1 MNYVRDLNLNA
12 VRLEGKIENDHFF
25 DLADQMGIMV
35 LPGWCC
41 CDQWENWPEWDQEND
56 RIAGESLRDQLRRL
70 ERHPS
75 VIAWLYGSDFAPPP
89 RVEKLYLQIMQ
100 QEDWPNPS
108 ISSAGARTTTVGP
121 SGVKM
126 TGPYEY
132 VAPLFWY
139 VDTRHGG
146 AFGFNTETSPGPAI
160 PPIESL
166 RRMLPADH
174 LWPIDSVWEYHA
186 GGMSHTLN
194 VFSDAL
200 NQRYGP
206 FNSAEEFSMKSQVQ
220 AYEAHRAMME
230 AYGRNKYTSTGIIQW
245 MLNNAWPSMIWHMYD
260 WYLRPGGSYFG
271 VKKACEPLHVQY
283 SYDDRSV
290 VIVNSYYQP
299 FANLKVSAK
308 VYNFDMREKFSKDA
322 QVSVGSDSSTRV
334 FTLPSISGLSGTY
347 FVSLTLELDGQIA
360 SRNFYW
366 LSTREETLDWSREE
380 QDTSGQYDIST
391 WTPTKEFADYTA
403 LNSLPKVNL
412 EATAQTKSNGEERS
426 TTVTLHNPS
435 STLAFDIHLKVNRAT
450 SGRVDREG
458 PEDSEI
464 LPVLWQDNYFPLLP
478 GETRQITATFHGDKE
493 NTAAPLVEVEG
504 WNINRMIVPAQQ

>member
-1 MNYVRDLNLNA
+1 M
-12 VRLEGKIENDHFF
+12 
-25 DLADQMGIMV
+25 
-35 LPGWCC
+35 
-41 CDQWENWPEWDQEND
+41 
-56 RIAGESLRDQLRRL
+56 
-70 ERHPS
+70 
-75 VIAWLYGSDFAPPP
+75 
-89 RVEKLYLQIMQ
+89 YLQIMQ
-100 QEDWPNPS
+100 EEEWPNPS

-132 VAPLFWY
+132 VPPIFWY

-166 RRMLPADH
+166 RRMLPPDH

-186 GGMSHTLN
+186 GGMSHTLS
-194 VFSDAL
+194 VFTEAL

-206 FNSAEEFSMKSQVQ
+206 SKSVDEFAMKSQVQ
-220 AYEAHRAMME
+220 AFEAHRAMME

-299 FANLKVSAK
+299 FARLKVTAK
-308 VYNFDMREKFSKDA
+308 IYNLDMSQKFSKAVD
-322 QVSVGSDSSTRV
+322 VSVNPDSSTRV
-334 FTLPSISGLSGTY
+334 FTLPSVSGLSPTY
-347 FVSLTLELDGQIA
+347 FLDLTLESSGQVA

-366 LSTREETLDWSREE
+366 LSTREETLDWGRQEE
-380 QDTSGQYDIST
+380 DSSGQYDIST
-391 WTPTKEFADYTA
+391 WTPTQDFADYTA
-403 LNSLPKVNL
+403 LNSLPRVTL
-412 EATAQTKSNGEERS
+412 DAMAESQRNGDRGS
-426 TTVTLHNPS
+426 TTVTIHNPS
-435 STLAFDIHLKVNRAT
+435 SALAFAVRLKVNNL
-450 SGRVDREG
+450 SSHRVSRER
-458 PEDSEI
+458 ETDDEI
-464 LPVLWQDNYFPLLP
+464 LPVLWQDNYFSLLP
-478 GETRQITATFHGDKE
+478 GETRVITATYSLEEKKPGSP
-493 NTAAPLVEVEG
+493 TVEIEG
-504 WNINRMIVPAQQ
+504 WNVNHNVIETRAAIASR

>member
-1 MNYVRDLNLNA
+1 
-12 VRLEGKIENDHFF
+12 
-25 DLADQMGIMV
+25 
-35 LPGWCC
+35 
-41 CDQWENWPEWDQEND
+41 
-56 RIAGESLRDQLRRL
+56 
-70 ERHPS
+70 
-75 VIAWLYGSDFAPPP
+75 
-89 RVEKLYLQIMQ
+89 
-100 QEDWPNPS
+100 
-108 ISSAGARTTTVGP
+108 
-121 SGVKM
+121 M

-146 AFGFNTETSPGPAI
+146 AFGFNTETSLGPAI

-308 VYNFDMREKFSKDA
+308 VYNIDMREKFSKDGQRWIRQQHSRVHA
-322 QVSVGSDSSTRV
+322 AVDLGSERNVLCKPHFGIGRPNRQQEFLLALHPRGNAGLVTRGARHQRAVRYFNLDSDKGVCRLHRPE
-334 FTLPSISGLSGTY
+334 FTS
-347 FVSLTLELDGQIA
+347 
-360 SRNFYW
+360 
-366 LSTREETLDWSREE
+366 
-380 QDTSGQYDIST
+380 
-391 WTPTKEFADYTA
+391 
-403 LNSLPKVNL
+403 
-412 EATAQTKSNGEERS
+412 KS
-426 TTVTLHNPS
+426 
-435 STLAFDIHLKVNRAT
+435 
-450 SGRVDREG
+450 
-458 PEDSEI
+458 
-464 LPVLWQDNYFPLLP
+464 
-478 GETRQITATFHGDKE
+478 
-493 NTAAPLVEVEG
+493 
-504 WNINRMIVPAQQ
+504 

>member
-1 MNYVRDLNLNA
+1 
-12 VRLEGKIENDHFF
+12 
-25 DLADQMGIMV
+25 
-35 LPGWCC
+35 
-41 CDQWENWPEWDQEND
+41 
-56 RIAGESLRDQLRRL
+56 
-70 ERHPS
+70 
-75 VIAWLYGSDFAPPP
+75 
-89 RVEKLYLQIMQ
+89 
-100 QEDWPNPS
+100 
-108 ISSAGARTTTVGP
+108 
-121 SGVKM
+121 
-126 TGPYEY
+126 
-132 VAPLFWY
+132 
-139 VDTRHGG
+139 
-146 AFGFNTETSPGPAI
+146 
-160 PPIESL
+160 
-166 RRMLPADH
+166 
-174 LWPIDSVWEYHA
+174 
-186 GGMSHTLN
+186 
-194 VFSDAL
+194 
-200 NQRYGP
+200 
-206 FNSAEEFSMKSQVQ
+206 MKSQVQ

>member
-1 MNYVRDLNLNA
+1 
-12 VRLEGKIENDHFF
+12 
-25 DLADQMGIMV
+25 
-35 LPGWCC
+35 
-41 CDQWENWPEWDQEND
+41 
-56 RIAGESLRDQLRRL
+56 
-70 ERHPS
+70 

-89 RVEKLYLQIMQ
+89 KVERLYLQIMQ

-108 ISSAGARTTTVGP
+108 ISSAGARTTTVGS

-132 VAPLFWY
+132 VAPSFWY

-146 AFGFNTETSPGPAI
+146 GFGFNTETSPGPAI

-186 GGMSHTLN
+186 GGMSRTLS
-194 VFSDAL
+194 VFTDAL
-200 NQRYGP
+200 NHRYGP
-206 FNSAEEFSMKSQVQ
+206 SDSAEEYSMKSQVQ
-220 AYEAHRAMME
+220 AYESHRAMME

-245 MLNNAWPSMIWHMYD
+245 MLNNAWPGMIWHMYD

-299 FANLKVSAK
+299 FADLKVSTK
-308 VYNFDMREKFSKDA
+308 VYNLDMKEKFSKDA
-322 QVSVGSDSSTRV
+322 QVSVGPDSSTRV
-334 FTLPSISGLSGTY
+334 FTLPLISGLSATY
-347 FVSLTLELDGQIA
+347 FVNLTLETDGQIV

-391 WTPTKEFADYTA
+391 WTPTKDFADYTA
-403 LNSLPKVNL
+403 LNSLSKINL
-412 EATAQTKSNGEERS
+412 EATAHYNNDGEETS
-426 TTVTLHNPS
+426 TTVTIHNPT

-450 SGRVDREG
+450 SRRVSREG
-458 PEDSEI
+458 QEDSEI
-464 LPVLWQDNYFPLLP
+464 LPVLWDDNYFSLLP
-478 GETRQITATFHGDKE
+478 GETRQIMATYHIKKE
-493 NTAAPLVEVEG
+493 SRATPSVEVEG
-504 WNINRMIVPAQQ
+504 WNVNRTIVQTLP